1 MNKGCAGGNP
11 IYAYQYAE
19 KAGLTTWNE
28 YPYREKNGECYKDKY
43 LSHGFINGYTRIPS
57 SNQFLIQQYLKLGP
71 VSVGVCGTDSSFLF
85 YTSGIFN
92 VKTCCSTQ
100 NHAMLLVGYD
110 VDNTTGIEYFIA
122 LNSWGN
128 RWGEKGFMKI
138 ELSRNASGTCGIALN
153 PSMPFSGYLVDVDDI
168 DNNNNDDNTSI
179 FTKIYLFVTL
189 NWVTISLVL
198 TIILLLY
205 VCVML
210 IKSLYTDYL
219 RCVASDYQRVN
230 GSVNI

>member
-1 MNKGCAGGNP
+1 M
-11 IYAYQYAE
+11 
-19 KAGLTTWNE
+19 
-28 YPYREKNGECYKDKY
+28 
-43 LSHGFINGYTRIPS
+43 
-57 SNQFLIQQYLKLGP
+57 IQQYLKLGP

-122 LNSWGN
+122 LNSWGT
-128 RWGEKGFMKI
+128 RWGEKGFMKL
-138 ELSRNASGTCGIALN
+138 ELSRNSSGTCGIALN

-168 DNNNNDDNTSI
+168 NNNNNDDNTSV
-179 FTKIYLFVTL
+179 FTKIYLFLTL
-189 NWVTISLVL
+189 NWVVISLII
-198 TIILLLY
+198 TILLLLY
-205 VCVML
+205 VCIML

-219 RCVASDYQRVN
+219 RCVADEYQRVN
-230 GSVNI
+230 VNI